1 MAVAEER
8 FLLDTGA
15 WVAVRRQRLRERAIL
30 WGFAAV
36 ALAAVAALTIGGAMG
51 VRAVAA
57 ADLSAAVPTSVP
69 LIGSE
74 EAAAEAPPAVVA
86 PPVADTP
93 VAVWNGLGAQGVAA
107 ETARRLTLE
116 NYPIAAV
123 GDAPT
128 RGYERTYVMY
138 QATDPE
144 GEAAAGQVIETLGLK
159 HAVAQP
165 MDGVAAEDI
174 GSARL
179 LVIIADPL
187 RDD

>member
-1 MAVAEER
+1 MAVAEQR

-15 WVAVRRQRLRERAIL
+15 WVAVRRQRLRERAAL
-30 WGFAAV
+30 WGITLGVIAALVVVAAV
-36 ALAAVAALTIGGAMG
+36 GTIAARSVAYATSLPTIVTEQISGLGTEKAK
-51 VRAVAA
+51 
-57 ADLSAAVPTSVP
+57 P
-69 LIGSE
+69 
-74 EAAAEAPPAVVA
+74 EAPPVT
-86 PPVADTP
+86 PPPPATGTS

-116 NYPIAAV
+116 DYPIATV

-138 QATDPE
+138 KPTDPE
-144 GEAAAGQVIETLGLK
+144 GEAAAKQVISTLGLK

-165 MDGVAAEDI
+165 MDGVTDDEI
-174 GSARL
+174 QGARL

-187 RDD
+187 RD